1 MKTTMGTKRDSAGTN
16 AATGVRLH
24 GTNGESWCPID
35 VSLAKDKQHY
45 ITGMLALNLVD
56 EQTGGAANWHET
68 AALWTPSTRAGEQ
81 GDHANRELTVPM
93 RTHGTEGIEDGRK
106 ALRHGLHRHPAHASA
121 VPIWCATHTR
131 AIVDLAFDRS
141 HRGHRALHAGGKFGP
156 VVPCTIADWLWIP
169 EQIEELKRY
178 CARARAR
185 AEAEISPADREW
197 WRRWWQSIRFD
208 ISHEDY
214 IRE

>member
-1 MKTTMGTKRDSAGTN
+1 MNTTMGTQHDSAGTN

-56 EQTGGAANWHET
+56 KQTGGAADWHET

-93 RTHGTEGIEDGRK
+93 RTLGTEGVEDGRK

-131 AIVDLAFDRS
+131 AIVDLAFDRW
-141 HRGHRALHAGGKFGP
+141 HRGHRALRAAGRFGP
-156 VVPCTIADWLWIP
+156 VAPWTIADWLWIP

-178 CARARAR
+178 CAR

-208 ISHEDY
+208 VSHEDY
-214 IRE
+214 IKE